1 MVTPF
6 GLGPITFM
14 TLAVIVI
21 TLLITVIQKYT
32 VDQNVMRELKEDSKK
47 MRKELKSIKHDPVK
61 MQLHQKKMMNLS
73 MKQMKMSFKPMMYY
87 MIPLIVF
94 FTWMRNVMGDIVVL
108 RPPIW
113 PWEMGYL
120 GTYILLSIF
129 FSMIFR
135 KILKVN

>member
-21 TLLITVIQKYT
+21 TLLITIVQKYT

-61 MQLHQKKMMNLS
+61 MQLHQKKMMDLS

-94 FTWMRNVMGDIVVL
+94 FTWMRNVMGNMVVL

-129 FSMIFR
+129 FSIIFR

>member
-1 MVTPF
+1 MVVPF

-14 TLAVIVI
+14 TLSVIVI
-21 TLLITVIQKYT
+21 TLLITVVQKFT
-32 VDQNVMRELKEDSKK
+32 VDQNVMRELKADSKK
-47 MRKELKSIKHDPVK
+47 MRKELKAVK
-61 MQLHQKKMMNLS
+61 DNPEKFQQHQKKMMELS

-94 FTWMRNVMGDIVVL
+94 FTWMRNVMGAIVVL

-129 FSMIFR
+129 FSTIFR

>member
-1 MVTPF
+1 MAIPF

-14 TLAVIVI
+14 TLSVIAI
-21 TLLITVIQKYT
+21 TLLITVVQKMT
-32 VDQNVMRELKEDSKK
+32 VDQNVMRELKADSKK
-47 MRKELKSIKHDPVK
+47 MRKEVKALRNDPEK
-61 MQLHQKKMMNLS
+61 FQQHQKKMMELS

-87 MIPLIVF
+87 MIPLLLF
-94 FTWMRNVMGDIVVL
+94 FTWLRNTMTDVIVL
-108 RPPIW
+108 RPPVW
-113 PWEMGYL
+113 PWEMGWL

>member
-21 TLLITVIQKYT
+21 TLLITIVQKYT

-61 MQLHQKKMMNLS
+61 MQLHQKKMMDLS

-94 FTWMRNVMGDIVVL
+94 FTWMRNVMGNMVVL

-129 FSMIFR
+129 FSIIFR
-135 KILKVN
+135 KILKVT

>member
-1 MVTPF
+1 MAVPF

-14 TLAVIVI
+14 TLAVIII
-21 TLLITVIQKYT
+21 TLLITVVQKYT
-32 VDQNVMRELKEDSKK
+32 VDQNVMRELKSDSKK
-47 MRKELKSIKHDPVK
+47 MRKELKAIKHDPVK
-61 MQLHQKKMMNLS
+61 MQQHQKRMMDLS

-94 FTWMRNVMGDIVVL
+94 FTWLRNTMIGITVL
-108 RPPIW
+108 KPPIW

-120 GTYILLSIF
+120 GSYIVLSIF
-129 FSMIFR
+129 FSMMFR

>member
-1 MVTPF
+1 MVVPF

-14 TLAVIVI
+14 TLAVIII
-21 TLLITVIQKYT
+21 TLLITVVQKYT
-32 VDQNVMRELKEDSKK
+32 VDQNVMRELKADSNK
-47 MRKELKSIKHDPVK
+47 MRKEVKALKDNPEKIK
-61 MQLHQKKMMNLS
+61 QHQKKMMELS

-87 MIPLIVF
+87 MIPLILF
-94 FTWMRNVMGDIVVL
+94 FTWMRNVMGDMVVL
-108 RPPIW
+108 KPPIW

-120 GTYILLSIF
+120 GTYILLSIC